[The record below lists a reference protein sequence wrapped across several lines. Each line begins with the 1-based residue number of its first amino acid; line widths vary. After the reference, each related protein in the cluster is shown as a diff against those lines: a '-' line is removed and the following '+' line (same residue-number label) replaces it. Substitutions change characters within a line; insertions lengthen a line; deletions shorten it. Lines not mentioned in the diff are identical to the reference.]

1 MRGYTLLAQRPLNRG
16 IKGAVATY
24 RFEIVPPVSRRGG
37 RSIIAASAYQNGEK
51 LRDYPRSAVEAATY
65 QSGERLHDERAQAT
79 HDYRRRG
86 GVLHTDILAPEN
98 APPWAYDREKLW
110 NIVDKAEKRKDS
122 QLARPLIISLP
133 HELTREQNI
142 ALLTG
147 FVRKEFVERGM
158 IADLAVHAPD
168 RKGDLRNVH
177 AHILLTMRDIGPE
190 GFGLKRRDW
199 NQRKLALHWRKAW
212 ADHANSA
219 LEAAGSTER
228 IDHRSLKDRG
238 IEREPEPKMG
248 PVATEMERLG
258 KNSHVGGERQAV
270 KQRNERRK
278 ELPAEGAMLD
288 KVIAELRWD
297 ILMSDDP
304 VARETTR
311 QADAVTAE
319 TERQAQAGKDQQA
332 ALDRAGRE
340 WQAAEDDRRAAII
353 EARALRHRDYAVQQT
368 GEMERAEFE
377 EKREAADRFQTAKL
391 DNIVTAEQGSQL
403 DAARAE
409 TDINEPHTRYAIAL
423 SRNYSMANPYESL
436 AKSAMAEYGMFMEQR
451 ERLTH
456 AIAATADPE
465 AQQRLRIRREIE
477 GLEYLAITG
486 ERIAKQ
492 SELITGRDNTPEAVR
507 MRARV
512 SGEVLTEGKVA
523 ALFEKHGMQRM
534 GPDEIKT
541 FVESVTEQQ
550 KTQGGG
556 WAQRATALRVE
567 YRERTQGRPASGPSV
582 APVPVAPTADMS
594 VAPGKTEPWMRQAGG
609 YDKLGAAHKQ
619 SAENSYARWTAAKP
633 ELGEKHD
640 LRDYVAYVQREH
652 AAAPA
657 GPQRPSNRVDLSK
670 ISDADRKRIRDT
682 DSKLLNQQ
690 ERSIQRRMI
699 VAENAAA
706 PRPTPGRDRER

>member
-1 MRGYTLLAQRPLNRG
+1 
-16 IKGAVATY
+16 VATY

-37 RSIIAASAYQNGEK
+37 RSVIAASAYQNGEK

-86 GVLHTDILAPEN
+86 GVLHTEILAPEN
-98 APPWAYDREKLW
+98 APPWAYNREALW
-110 NIVDKAEKRKDS
+110 NIVDKAEKRKDA

-133 HELTREQNI
+133 HELAREQNI

-199 NQRKLALHWRKAW
+199 NQRELARHWRVAW

-219 LEAAGSTER
+219 LEAAGCAER

-238 IEREPEPKMG
+238 IDREPEPKMG

-278 ELPAEGAMLD
+278 ELPVESAMLD
-288 KVIAELRWD
+288 KEIAELRWD
-297 ILMSDDP
+297 IFMSDDP

-353 EARALRHRDYAVQQT
+353 EARALRHRDYAAQQT
-368 GEMERAEFE
+368 GEMQRAEFE
-377 EKREAADRFQTAKL
+377 EKREAADRFQTAKI
-391 DNIVTAEQGSQL
+391 DNNRGAEQGREFEAASQ
-403 DAARAE
+403 RRGAE
-409 TDINEPHTRYAIAL
+409 TDINEAHARYGIAL
-423 SRNYSMANPYESL
+423 GRNYNMGNPYESL
-436 AKSAMAEYGMFMEQR
+436 AKSAMAEYAMFMEQR
-451 ERLTH
+451 EALTH

-512 SGEVLTEGKVA
+512 SGEVLTEEKVA

-534 GPDEIKT
+534 GPDGIKS

-556 WAQRATALRVE
+556 WAQRAAALRVE
-567 YRERTQGRPASGPSV
+567 YRERMQGRPESGPSV
-582 APVPVAPTADMS
+582 APVSVVPTADMS
-594 VAPGKTEPWMRQAGG
+594 VASGRAEPWMRQAGG
-609 YDKLGAAHKQ
+609 YDKLGTAHKQ

-640 LRDYVAYVQREH
+640 LRDYVAYVQKEH
-652 AAAPA
+652 AATPA

-670 ISDADRKRIRDT
+670 ISEADRKRIRDT

-690 ERSIQRRMI
+690 ERQIQRRMI
-699 VAENAAA
+699 VAENAAT
-706 PRPTPGRDRER
+706 PRPTPERDRDRER